1 MAEVPPSSIPIA
13 LDKCDTGAFEKYA
26 QTVFG
31 SVLGN
36 RFKPLGGNKDGGADG
51 FVEPDI
57 LEDEKRAS
65 VFFQASKEIDT
76 EGKIRDHPALRK
88 SGREPKSLLYATSRL
103 VKHIDKLQTELSDE
117 TGANIRIYDQQFFE
131 QRANHSADVQ
141 TAFFQHLQPAIMFLE
156 KALAP
161 SYPSSP
167 VLPNARIVSA
177 FLSQEVERRIGTTHT
192 LESVTDALNSWALEE
207 TDPDTNKLMT
217 ASEIVEKVEDV
228 IPTAK
233 QFFRGAVETR

>member
-1 MAEVPPSSIPIA
+1 MSEVPPSSIPIA
-13 LDKCDTGAFEKYA
+13 LDKCDTRAFEKYA

-36 RFKPLGGNKDGGADG
+36 TFKPLGGHKDGGADG

-57 LEDEKRAS
+57 QEDNRRPS
-65 VFFQASKEIDT
+65 VFFQASKEVDT
-76 EGKIRDHPALRK
+76 EGKIDRTIKALRK

-103 VKHIDKLQTELSDE
+103 VKNIDKIQTELSDE
-117 TGANIRIYDQQFFE
+117 TGVNIRIYDQQFFE

-141 TAFFQHLQPAIMFLE
+141 AAFFQHLQPAILFLE

-161 SYPSSP
+161 SYPSEP

-177 FLSQEVERRIGTTHT
+177 FLSQEVERRIGTSHT
-192 LESVTDALNSWALEE
+192 L
-207 TDPDTNKLMT
+207 
-217 ASEIVEKVEDV
+217 
-228 IPTAK
+228 
-233 QFFRGAVETR
+233 